1 MISAFAGT
9 SKSTVLHFT
18 IFIPDFLVIPANKYL
33 SRPSGTGAIAEKTV
47 AGSAPMIIATS
58 VLPLFI

>member
-18 IFIPDFLVIPANKYL
+18 IFIPDFLVIPGYKKVMEPN
-33 SRPSGTGAIAEKTV
+33 PEKTV
-47 AGSAPMIIATS
+47 AGSALRQLQS
-58 VLPLFI
+58 VVP